1 MWQLKQFKTRIDS
14 ISPNNEK
21 YVREKSVKKKVY
33 FKFGKWKVND
43 VSRQWVNLYKK
54 QSTQCSKTVSG

>member
-1 MWQLKQFKTRIDS
+1 MWQLKQFKTRMDS

-33 FKFGKWKVND
+33 FKFGK
-43 VSRQWVNLYKK
+43 
-54 QSTQCSKTVSG
+54 